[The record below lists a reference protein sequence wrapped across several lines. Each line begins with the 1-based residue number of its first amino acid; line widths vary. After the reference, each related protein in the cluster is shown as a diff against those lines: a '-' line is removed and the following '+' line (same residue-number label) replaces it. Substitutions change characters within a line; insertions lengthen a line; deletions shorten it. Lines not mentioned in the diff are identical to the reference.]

1 MKRSGLAFGLTMAL
15 TATSG
20 RAEEVPAE
28 PVVVLVYGATDEF
41 GLRLE
46 AELRSIG
53 VKVEPRRH
61 AARTQPPGTIA
72 VVTVS
77 RRGGRRVEIRMGGHP
92 SMQGE
97 ADLVVSVDDVSD
109 PLGSIQAA
117 ERVRAAFEP
126 LALRPPSVEPAP
138 EPVFEIVTPPPAL
151 PSSPPP
157 WPSPPPPASPGIVIE
172 LGVDGRQPRWPA
184 PPPLP
189 TRERW
194 SFGLSAG
201 LGAMFGSQ
209 GPSMETTLSFVAAPV
224 RWFRVE
230 PFVTVPLL
238 PSVFEDDAGVAEV
251 YAGALG
257 VRVGFTVLEV
267 SFFSLALGGGVE
279 ALWLRAVGEPA
290 AGYVG
295 TTEDAFTGA
304 VFADLSPRFAVLGPL
319 SLVPRAT
326 LGVALAPADVV
337 FDGETVGVWGM
348 PFGDLNLAIEATWS
362 P

>member
-97 ADLVVSVDDVSD
+97 ADLVVSVDDIGD

-126 LALRPPSVEPAP
+126 LAPRGSGVEPQA
-138 EPVFEIVTPPPAL
+138 EATLEMVTASPSSSSSLSSPLPPA
-151 PSSPPP
+151 
-157 WPSPPPPASPGIVIE
+157 PPAIVLE
-172 LGVDGRQPRWPA
+172 LAMQDRQPRWPA

-209 GPSMETTLSFVAAPV
+209 GPSMETTLSFVASPV
-224 RWFRVE
+224 RWFRIE
-230 PFVTVPLL
+230 PFVTMPVLPALL
-238 PSVFEDDAGVAEV
+238 EDEAGEAKL

-257 VRVGFTVLEV
+257 VRAGFTVLGA
-267 SFFSLALGGGVE
+267 SFFSLSLGGGVE

-304 VFADLSPRFAVLGPL
+304 AFADLSPRFALVGPL
-319 SLVPRAT
+319 CLVPRAT
-326 LGVALAPADVV
+326 LGVALAPAEVV

-348 PFGDLNLAIEATWS
+348 PFGQLHLGLEATWS